1 MQILKPQALGLSTRP
16 IEFRKRYGLSI
27 SAYLHLPF
35 AQGERGCLWAEQSM
49 WSFLAREMAQP
60 LIDEGV
66 VKLTPEFL
74 VHGHAFAPEDRPNAC
89 AVRARLGTRE
99 KTLLVFGDRYWDG
112 ARPSTPRPFASMP
125 LGWAAAYG
133 GADFAA
139 NPQGKGREA
148 RDGVTWLPNIELPGD
163 RLLRPDQA
171 VAPAGF
177 GALDLMNPQRARHR
191 GTYDADYLQ
200 QHAPGFAPDTDWRFF
215 NLAPS
220 DQWMGAALAGDE
232 RFAFDNMH
240 PSRPLVEGRL
250 PGMRARVFVGY
261 RVEGSEPKVREVP
274 LRLTTVW
281 FFPHAERCIA
291 IFQGLAEV
299 GTDDGSDVLSLMGAV
314 ERNGE
319 ARTDQ
324 HYLDAAARRADPR
337 TGALYAIVDSDLLPA
352 GVSTADPDVEA
363 AKAPF
368 AMAGLQGEAQRRRA
382 QVDVELARQK
392 ARDMGQDPDA
402 LGIRMPPREE
412 VPQGDALP
420 AYLEKVAKDMEAQQW
435 AAVEDAVT
443 ALEKA
448 YAMSARQKIDLGA
461 LKHRGPPLYK
471 ADRHL
476 ADLRAQAAVG
486 SRPPDLAPLLPK
498 LRQLEDTQRQGYL
511 ETAHMQPPAFAMP
524 AAEAAAL
531 RQEMP
536 RAMAAGIRFFA
547 GIDFTGADFSGL
559 DLRDVNFQGAWLES
573 ADLRNANLSGADF
586 TGAVLAHAKLEGA
599 ICIGAKFGKANLGKA
614 ALARGVF
621 DDADFSEAVLM
632 RCAFAGTQMRRA
644 LLQSQPAGDHLG
656 RGRLGRRAAGGPDL
670 LQARP
675 ARHALERGRPVGV
688 QLHRVGPV
696 GRRPA
701 RREARRRHLRHLQA
715 GRRQPPDGAVRRRGD
730 RQGLQPGRGRP
741 GRRRPAALQL
751 RRERP
756 ARREAGARGARR
768 RQPVRGAPGRR
779 RPAPGQR
786 QGRADAHEQL
796 RQRAAVGRRLQR
808 GRAAE
813 GRPARR
819 RPAAQQPV
827 RGRPEPR
834 AAGRLDPLR
843 RRAADPRAHLAA
855 PHPRTAG
862 HRMTPTLLALAVR
875 VGETLEGLDLGK
887 GHFAKLAL
895 GGGVFSRV
903 RFAEADLREAD
914 LREAVF
920 DQCDLRGA
928 IASGANLRRA
938 VFNRCLLDH
947 ADLRQANLHGAVF
960 TECDLQH
967 AQFAQAALTMAT
979 LSKCRLAHANL
990 RGAQLGSAVFTQS
1003 VLLDV
1008 CADDTDWPY
1017 TTVNECD
1024 LSHLT
1029 WAGARMQRNVFFK
1042 TSLKGMSFAGLAL
1055 DGCQFSSADLSGAD
1069 FSGVVLRQC
1078 NFQGAKLDGAR
1089 FVKAVAPSAIFCEAA
1104 GQGADFTG
1112 AGLRQ
1117 ALFTGAALPLARFAG
1132 CDLHQAHFAGAKLQ
1146 GADFT
1151 GAELTYAD
1159 FRHADLGRADL
1170 RRATLRRTVLHGANT
1185 TDAQMTDRAS
1195 ALESDPELAASERW
1209 QPLVA

>member
-89 AVRARLGTRE
+89 AVRARLGTLE

-281 FFPHAERCIA
+281 FFPHAERCVA

-319 ARTDQ
+319 PRTDQ

-559 DLRDVNFQGAWLES
+559 DLRDVDFQGAWLES

-644 LLQSQPAGDHLG
+644 KFSKANLLETTWGEADWEGALLAGQTFYKLDL
-656 RGRLGRRAAGGPDL
+656 RGMRWSAADLSVCNFIESDLSGVDLHGAKLEGATFVTCRL
-670 LQARP
+670 
-675 ARHALERGRPVGV
+675 
-688 QLHRVGPV
+688 
-696 GRRPA
+696 
-701 RREARRRHLRHLQA
+701 
-715 GRRQPPDGAVRRRGD
+715 DGAN
-730 RQGLQPGRGRP
+730 LQM
-741 GRRRPAALQL
+741 
-751 RRERP
+751 
-756 ARREAGARGARR
+756 ARCAGAVTVKGSSLAGA
-768 RQPVRGAPGRR
+768 
-779 RPAPGQR
+779 
-786 QGRADAHEQL
+786 
-796 RQRAAVGRRLQR
+796 
-808 GRAAE
+808 
-813 GRPARR
+813 
-819 RPAAQQPV
+819 
-827 RGRPEPR
+827 
-834 AAGRLDPLR
+834 
-843 RRAADPRAHLAA
+843 
-855 PHPRTAG
+855 
-862 HRMTPTLLALAVR
+862 
-875 VGETLEGLDLGK
+875 DLG
-887 GHFAKLAL
+887 G
-895 GGGVFSRV
+895 
-903 RFAEADLREAD
+903 ADLRRFNFGA
-914 LREAVF
+914 
-920 DQCDLRGA
+920 CDLRGA
-928 IASGANLRRA
+928 KLVRAVLDGANLCEAR
-938 VFNRCLLDH
+938 LDG
-947 ADLRQANLHGAVF
+947 ADLRLASAKGALMRMSSCVNALLSGVDF
-960 TECDLQH
+960 SEAVLQK
-967 AQFAQAALTMAT
+967 AD
-979 LSKCRLAHANL
+979 L
-990 RGAQLGSAVFTQS
+990 RG
-1003 VLLDV
+1003 
-1008 CADDTDWPY
+1008 
-1017 TTVNECD
+1017 
-1024 LSHLT
+1024 
-1029 WAGARMQRNVFFK
+1029 
-1042 TSLKGMSFAGLAL
+1042 
-1055 DGCQFSSADLSGAD
+1055 
-1069 FSGVVLRQC
+1069 
-1078 NFQGAKLDGAR
+1078 
-1089 FVKAVAPSAIFCEAA
+1089 
-1104 GQGADFTG
+1104 
-1112 AGLRQ
+1112 
-1117 ALFTGAALPLARFAG
+1117 
-1132 CDLHQAHFAGAKLQ
+1132 
-1146 GADFT
+1146 
-1151 GAELTYAD
+1151 
-1159 FRHADLGRADL
+1159 ADL
-1170 RRATLRRTVLHGANT
+1170 RRSNLFAADLSRVRLDGSTRFDGALLTRARTWPRLAPEQQATA
-1185 TDAQMTDRAS
+1185 
-1195 ALESDPELAASERW
+1195 
-1209 QPLVA
+1209 

>member
-1 MQILKPQALGLSTRP
+1 MMAVGSIDATSVGANTTILGPNTSGYIGMNSEANLGIARSTFMGMSIESALAISISNFVGVAIENSLGVKLLNGAAPEIKSFAIDLQQAGLHTFTPGVGAGAGDAAAVAGILGAVVGAAGADADIAATLKQYADAAKALDDAAQEAADQGLPGLAGRLASLAAVTRGRQAGGKFGSDSVLGTVGMIVGEGAIAAFGIDTPAETLGKEPSVNSDGSAIPPSPPEPAPAAGGASAGAGASGGSDAGGTAATAAPEVAGGAGGAGAPTAGGGGSGGSAAAGGGAGARAVGWRRRRCRWCQRRQRQFVLARNLQAPAMQILKPQALGLSTRP

-281 FFPHAERCIA
+281 FFPHAERCVA

-319 ARTDQ
+319 PRTDQ

-382 QVDVELARQK
+382 QIDVELARQK

-420 AYLEKVAKDMEAQQW
+420 AYLEKVAEDMEAQQW

-486 SRPPDLAPLLPK
+486 SRPPDLAPHAAQAPAAGGRAAPGLSGNRAHAAARLRDARRRGRRAAPGNAARHGRGHPLLRGHRLHRRRLLGPRPARRR
-498 LRQLEDTQRQGYL
+498 LRRRVARERGLAQRQSLGRQ
-511 ETAHMQPPAFAMP
+511 TSPA
-524 AAEAAAL
+524 
-531 RQEMP
+531 RCSRTRSS
-536 RAMAAGIRFFA
+536 RAP
-547 GIDFTGADFSGL
+547 
-559 DLRDVNFQGAWLES
+559 S
-573 ADLRNANLSGADF
+573 A
-586 TGAVLAHAKLEGA
+586 
-599 ICIGAKFGKANLGKA
+599 IGAKLSARPTSA
-614 ALARGVF
+614 RRALARGVF
-621 DDADFSEAVLM
+621 DDADFS
-632 RCAFAGTQMRRA
+632 
-644 LLQSQPAGDHLG
+644 
-656 RGRLGRRAAGGPDL
+656 
-670 LQARP
+670 RP
-675 ARHALERGRPVGV
+675 
-688 QLHRVGPV
+688 
-696 GRRPA
+696 
-701 RREARRRHLRHLQA
+701 
-715 GRRQPPDGAVRRRGD
+715 
-730 RQGLQPGRGRP
+730 
-741 GRRRPAALQL
+741 
-751 RRERP
+751 
-756 ARREAGARGARR
+756 
-768 RQPVRGAPGRR
+768 
-779 RPAPGQR
+779 
-786 QGRADAHEQL
+786 
-796 RQRAAVGRRLQR
+796 
-808 GRAAE
+808 
-813 GRPARR
+813 
-819 RPAAQQPV
+819 
-827 RGRPEPR
+827 
-834 AAGRLDPLR
+834 
-843 RRAADPRAHLAA
+843 
-855 PHPRTAG
+855 
-862 HRMTPTLLALAVR
+862 
-875 VGETLEGLDLGK
+875 
-887 GHFAKLAL
+887 
-895 GGGVFSRV
+895 
-903 RFAEADLREAD
+903 
-914 LREAVF
+914 
-920 DQCDLRGA
+920 C
-928 IASGANLRRA
+928 
-938 VFNRCLLDH
+938 
-947 ADLRQANLHGAVF
+947 
-960 TECDLQH
+960 
-967 AQFAQAALTMAT
+967 
-979 LSKCRLAHANL
+979 
-990 RGAQLGSAVFTQS
+990 
-1003 VLLDV
+1003 
-1008 CADDTDWPY
+1008 
-1017 TTVNECD
+1017 
-1024 LSHLT
+1024 
-1029 WAGARMQRNVFFK
+1029 
-1042 TSLKGMSFAGLAL
+1042 
-1055 DGCQFSSADLSGAD
+1055 
-1069 FSGVVLRQC
+1069 
-1078 NFQGAKLDGAR
+1078 
-1089 FVKAVAPSAIFCEAA
+1089 
-1104 GQGADFTG
+1104 
-1112 AGLRQ
+1112 
-1117 ALFTGAALPLARFAG
+1117 
-1132 CDLHQAHFAGAKLQ
+1132 
-1146 GADFT
+1146 
-1151 GAELTYAD
+1151 
-1159 FRHADLGRADL
+1159 
-1170 RRATLRRTVLHGANT
+1170 
-1185 TDAQMTDRAS
+1185 
-1195 ALESDPELAASERW
+1195 
-1209 QPLVA
+1209 

>member
-74 VHGHAFAPEDRPNAC
+74 VHGHAFPPEDRPNAC

-125 LGWAAAYG
+125 VGWAAAYG
-133 GADFAA
+133 GAGFAP

-148 RDGVTWLPNIELPGD
+148 RDGATWLPNIELPGD

-232 RFAFDNMH
+232 SFAFDNMH

-250 PGMRARVFVGY
+250 PGMRARVFAGY

-392 ARDMGQDPDA
+392 ARDMGRDPDA

-448 YAMSARQKIDLGA
+448 YAMSAQQKIDLGA

-498 LRQLEDTQRQGYL
+498 LQQLEDTQRQGYL

-536 RAMAAGIRFFA
+536 RAIAAGIRFFA

-644 LLQSQPAGDHLG
+644 RFAKANLLETTWGEADWEGALLAGQTFYKLDLRGMRWPAADLSVCNFIESDLSGVDLHGAKLEG
-656 RGRLGRRAAGGPDL
+656 ATFVTCRL
-670 LQARP
+670 
-675 ARHALERGRPVGV
+675 
-688 QLHRVGPV
+688 
-696 GRRPA
+696 
-701 RREARRRHLRHLQA
+701 
-715 GRRQPPDGAVRRRGD
+715 DGAN
-730 RQGLQPGRGRP
+730 LQM
-741 GRRRPAALQL
+741 AQC
-751 RRERP
+751 
-756 ARREAGARGARR
+756 AGAVTVKGSSLAGA
-768 RQPVRGAPGRR
+768 
-779 RPAPGQR
+779 
-786 QGRADAHEQL
+786 
-796 RQRAAVGRRLQR
+796 
-808 GRAAE
+808 
-813 GRPARR
+813 
-819 RPAAQQPV
+819 
-827 RGRPEPR
+827 
-834 AAGRLDPLR
+834 
-843 RRAADPRAHLAA
+843 
-855 PHPRTAG
+855 
-862 HRMTPTLLALAVR
+862 
-875 VGETLEGLDLGK
+875 DLG
-887 GHFAKLAL
+887 G
-895 GGGVFSRV
+895 
-903 RFAEADLREAD
+903 ADLRRFNFGA
-914 LREAVF
+914 
-920 DQCDLRGA
+920 CDLRGVKLVRA
-928 IASGANLRRA
+928 VLDGANLCEAR
-938 VFNRCLLDH
+938 LDD
-947 ADLRQANLHGAVF
+947 ADLRLASAKGALMRMSSCV
-960 TECDLQH
+960 D
-967 AQFAQAALTMAT
+967 AL
-979 LSKCRLAHANL
+979 
-990 RGAQLGSAVFTQS
+990 
-1003 VLLDV
+1003 
-1008 CADDTDWPY
+1008 
-1017 TTVNECD
+1017 
-1024 LSHLT
+1024 
-1029 WAGARMQRNVFFK
+1029 
-1042 TSLKGMSFAGLAL
+1042 
-1055 DGCQFSSADLSGAD
+1055 LSGAD
-1069 FSGVVLRQC
+1069 FSEAVLQ
-1078 NFQGAKLDGAR
+1078 K
-1089 FVKAVAPSAIFCEAA
+1089 
-1104 GQGADFTG
+1104 
-1112 AGLRQ
+1112 
-1117 ALFTGAALPLARFAG
+1117 
-1132 CDLHQAHFAGAKLQ
+1132 
-1146 GADFT
+1146 
-1151 GAELTYAD
+1151 
-1159 FRHADLGRADL
+1159 ADLRGADL
-1170 RRATLRRTVLHGANT
+1170 RRSNLFAADLSRVRLDGSTRLDGALLTRARTWPRLTPEQQATA
-1185 TDAQMTDRAS
+1185 
-1195 ALESDPELAASERW
+1195 
-1209 QPLVA
+1209 